1 MSDPSANRMK
11 VDSLPRAVQRL
22 HAALMPDYNRAAS
35 VFWWTMVALGGLTLI
50 LSIQQVA
57 ALPAGPQ
64 LQLVGGMLMAVLMA
78 LFPLK
83 IPRTNQVFTIGDLVI
98 FFLLLSLGAGAACL
112 AAALEALVSA
122 WRSST
127 RWTTRL
133 GSAAIAGFSMFIC
146 GHLLQLV
153 IAPMQ
158 VQSAQR
164 SAALV
169 LAAMVF
175 GTLYFACSA
184 LLMSAVARLKHN
196 APLRAADFLSVFG
209 WVASASAGSA
219 AIAALLFITRHQA
232 GVAVML
238 AIILII
244 ALLLT
249 TLHFFSRQQEAEE
262 AAQRAAA
269 AALEHKAELATSLA
283 KQRQAE
289 QAAQHLIDLE
299 TSERRFHSAFT
310 HASIGMALVALDGTI
325 HQANAA
331 LRALLGCA
339 DVELSGRL
347 FSDFVSAADLQR
359 LDATLDQ
366 VAHGR
371 GDMVP
376 VELCCVR
383 NDGAEVWA
391 SLCCSLFS
399 EPDSSGPSLILQTQ
413 DITARRRAESELQHR
428 AFHDK
433 LTGLPNRESFHDVLE
448 LAIARSDGGPGRSF
462 AVLFLDF
469 DRFKLINDSKGHS
482 VGDEFLV
489 QASRRLARCLRKGDT
504 LARLGGDEF
513 AILAAGLTCDRDAVD
528 LADRVLEILREPLHL
543 SALEIT
549 ATASLG
555 ITFSSM
561 GYTRP
566 EDMLRDADIAM
577 YRAKVDGKARYA
589 LFDVRLHTEVANR
602 VRLESDL
609 RQTLTAGPGL
619 GVVYQPL
626 VDLRNGRLIGFEA
639 LSRWTHPELGA
650 ISPATFIPIAEE
662 TGLITHLTGQVIRQA
677 CRQLRVW
684 HALQPDAGELTVH
697 VNVAAKD
704 VADPDFVQRV
714 KRELLQSGLSPRH
727 LVIELT
733 ENILMAQLEA
743 AMGTLNELRAIGVG
757 LSVDDFG
764 TGYSSLSHLSVLPI
778 DSLKIDM
785 SFVRHLRVGSKE
797 AAVIRAV
804 VLLGSSLGK
813 DVIAE
818 GIETQAQMDL
828 LRDLGCDIG
837 QGYHLSRPL
846 PAEGI
851 DKLLLGDRAR
861 PQCLPLAAALHQ
873 QPALVLG
880 ASESDHGPVWQGID
894 ARSVSIT
901 GGPETQPK
909 REAHHAH

>member
-1 MSDPSANRMK
+1 MSLPLHSPMK
-11 VDSLPRAVQRL
+11 VAAPLSVVQRL
-22 HAALMPDYNRAAS
+22 HAALMPDYNRAATAY
-35 VFWWTMVALGGLTLI
+35 WWAMVLLGSAALGC
-50 LSIQQVA
+50 SVMQVA
-57 ALPAGPQ
+57 ALEQALLWQ
-64 LQLVGGMLMAVLMA
+64 LAGGMLLATLMA
-78 LFPLK
+78 LVPLK
-83 IPRTNQVFTIGDLVI
+83 IPRTNQVFTIGDVFI
-98 FFLLLSLGAGAACL
+98 FFLLLALGPAAACL
-112 AAALEALVSA
+112 AAAVEALASA

-133 GSAAIAGFSMFIC
+133 GSASIAAVSMFIC

-153 IAPMQ
+153 IEPMQ
-158 VQSAQR
+158 AQSAQR

-175 GTLYFACSA
+175 GVLYFVCNA
-184 LLMSAVARLKHN
+184 LLMSHVARLKRN
-196 APLRAADFLSVFG
+196 TPLLVADLVSVLG

-219 AIAALLFITRHQA
+219 AVAALLFITWHQA
-232 GVAVML
+232 GLAVML
-238 AIILII
+238 AIVPII

-249 TLHFFSRQQEAEE
+249 TLHFFSRQQDTEL

-269 AALEHKAELATSLA
+269 AALEHKAELATSQA
-283 KQRQAE
+283 KQREAE
-289 QAAQHLIDLE
+289 QAAQHLIDLA

-310 HASIGMALVALDGTI
+310 HASIGMALVSLDGII

-339 DVELSGRL
+339 DVELAGRL

-366 VAHGR
+366 VAR
-371 GDMVP
+371 GLGDLVP

-383 NDGAEVWA
+383 NDGLEVWA
-391 SLCCSLFS
+391 SVNCSLFS

-433 LTGLPNRESFHDVLE
+433 LTGLPNRDRFHDVLD
-448 LAIARSDGGPGRSF
+448 LAIARADGGPGRAF

-469 DRFKLINDSKGHS
+469 DRFKLINDSKGHG

-513 AILAAGLTCDRDAVD
+513 AILAAGLTCDQDAVD

-543 SALEIT
+543 SAMEIT

-609 RQTLTAGPGL
+609 RRTLTSGSGL
-619 GVVYQPL
+619 AVVYQPL
-626 VDLRNGRLIGFEA
+626 FDLRNNRLIGFEA

-650 ISPATFIPIAEE
+650 VSPATFIPIAEE
-662 TGLITHLTGQVIRQA
+662 TGLITRLTESVIRQA
-677 CRQLRVW
+677 CWQLRSW
-684 HALQPDAGELTVH
+684 HAQHPDSAELNVH

-714 KRELLQSGLSPRH
+714 KTELLQSGLSPRH

-743 AMGTLNELRAIGVG
+743 AMGALNELRAIGVG

-797 AAVIRAV
+797 AAVIRAI

-813 DVIAE
+813 AVIAE

-828 LRDLGCDIG
+828 LRDMGCDIG
-837 QGYHLSRPL
+837 QGFHLSRPL

-851 DKLLLGDRAR
+851 TTLLSGDRVR
-861 PQCLPLAAALHQ
+861 PEPGPRLADVALR
-873 QPALVLG
+873 P
-880 ASESDHGPVWQGID
+880 
-894 ARSVSIT
+894 SVV
-901 GGPETQPK
+901 
-909 REAHHAH
+909 H